1 MLDQIVF
8 DQLTRLYPTLADMTP
23 EAQRLIRES
32 LQRVTMPSNHILF
45 DLDSPCLAY
54 VLLYTGSVR
63 VVKPTFSGRE
73 ILLYRLEP
81 GDSCVL
87 TASCLLGR
95 TNYPARGVVESD
107 LTAFVL
113 AQPVFNR
120 LMDVSAPFRALVFH
134 HFADRIADLMQ
145 LVEEVAFGQVD
156 QRLAAY
162 LLERG
167 PLLQTTHQQIA
178 DELGTVREVIS
189 RRLKQFE
196 HHGLVQ
202 LARGQVRIND
212 VQRLQQIAATL
223 RDSGH

>member
-1 MLDQIVF
+1 MSDQVVF
-8 DQLTRLYPTLADMTP
+8 DRLIQLYPSLAEMTP
-23 EAQRLIRES
+23 DAQRLMRES
-32 LQRVTMPSNHILF
+32 LQRIAAPANYVLF
-45 DLDSPCLAY
+45 DLDSPCSAFI
-54 VLLYTGSVR
+54 LLYTGSIR
-63 VVKPTFSGRE
+63 VVKPALSGRE

-95 TNYPARGVVESD
+95 TNYPARGVAETD
-107 LTAFVL
+107 LAAYML
-113 AQPVFNR
+113 PQPVFHR

-162 LLERG
+162 LAERA
-167 PLLQTTHQQIA
+167 PLLQATHQQIA

-196 HHGLVQ
+196 QLGLVQ
-202 LARGQVRIND
+202 LARGQVRIYD
-212 VQRLQQIAATL
+212 PERLQQMAAPL